1 MICDLVE
8 EQRLADLLGE
18 MASFA
23 CPAHDLSLMLRLP
36 SWHRKQSVRALVRKY
51 EPSGWSGYHGLL
63 SAERRPRGMTI
74 G

>member
-23 CPAHDLSLMLRLP
+23 CPVHDLSLMFRLP
-36 SWHRKQSVRALVRKY
+36 VVASEAIRESLLRKY

-63 SAERRPRGMTI
+63 SAERCPRGMTI